1 VSSIIETTSGEAV
14 DASVFVRTTLP
25 KGARIAGPAVIV
37 EDGTSTIVPTGHTA
51 YINAGD
57 DIVIEEIEA

>member
-1 VSSIIETTSGEAV
+1 
-14 DASVFVRTTLP
+14 VFARTTLP

-37 EDGTSTIVPTGHTA
+37 EDGTSTIVPTGYAAH
-51 YINAGD
+51 INAGD